1 MTPARIIYHQPSVAC
16 GASFRWV
23 TTRWICS
30 SFFTG
35 HKTLID
41 EAATCKIQ
49 PQGSKICIID
59 EILPV
64 SIRRVSDLRENFKLY
79 EDYMKN
85 DTKFEKKHVYQA

>member
-1 MTPARIIYHQPSVAC
+1 M
-16 GASFRWV
+16 
-23 TTRWICS
+23 
-30 SFFTG
+30 
-35 HKTLID
+35 
-41 EAATCKIQ
+41 Q